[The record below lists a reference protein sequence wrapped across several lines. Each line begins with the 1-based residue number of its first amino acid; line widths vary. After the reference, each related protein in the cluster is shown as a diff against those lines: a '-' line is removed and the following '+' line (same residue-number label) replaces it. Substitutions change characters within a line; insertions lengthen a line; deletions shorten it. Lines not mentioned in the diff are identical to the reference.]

1 MILLLE
7 RLTRLT
13 CFARAADSGWDIF
26 CLHYRLDAPINSVIN
41 DDAILEY
48 QKIFDFLWRLKRVEY
63 SLSGS
68 WSKDMNLGHM
78 IQVSMRERWNGCNR
92 GAISQ

>member
-1 MILLLE
+1 MVH
-7 RLTRLT
+7 
-13 CFARAADSGWDIF
+13 AADSGWDIF

-78 IQVSMRERWNGCNR
+78 IQVRRRGIGWLSYGCTVVTTGHDHNR
-92 GAISQ
+92 